1 MVCLAPHF
9 GVRREVF
16 RLLTRYFNYNLV
28 NMGGIFIYPCP
39 IPCIKVTQMELYKQL
54 ANFFTGVRLKKCGQT
69 QKHFSK
75 LISLPSHRISG
86 LENSTVKPTI
96 DDVDVYA
103 KYLGVTVGDVFRA
116 AENESHTL
124 HIYVKSGVDYHT
136 QRRNRGIARAFGM
149 FEKLSAEKKRAALKV
164 FERRTV

>member
-1 MVCLAPHF
+1 
-9 GVRREVF
+9 
-16 RLLTRYFNYNLV
+16 
-28 NMGGIFIYPCP
+28 
-39 IPCIKVTQMELYKQL
+39 MELYKQL

-75 LISLPSHRISG
+75 LISLPPHRISG

-116 AENESHTL
+116 VENESHPL
-124 HIYVKSGVDYHT
+124 YIYVQAGADYNL
-136 QRRNRGIARAFGM
+136 QRRNKNVARAFGM
-149 FEKLSAEKKRAALKV
+149 FENLSAAEKRDVIKILNG
-164 FERRTV
+164 E

>member
-1 MVCLAPHF
+1 
-9 GVRREVF
+9 
-16 RLLTRYFNYNLV
+16 
-28 NMGGIFIYPCP
+28 
-39 IPCIKVTQMELYKQL
+39 MELYKQL

-96 DDVDVYA
+96 EDVDVYA

-116 AENESHTL
+116 IEDESPPL
-124 HIYVKSGVDYHT
+124 YIYVQAGADYLT
-136 QRRNRGIARAFGM
+136 
-149 FEKLSAEKKRAALKV
+149 LP
-164 FERRTV
+164 

>member
-54 ANFFTGVRLKKCGQT
+54 ANFFTGVRLKK
-69 QKHFSK
+69 
-75 LISLPSHRISG
+75 
-86 LENSTVKPTI
+86 
-96 DDVDVYA
+96 
-103 KYLGVTVGDVFRA
+103 
-116 AENESHTL
+116 
-124 HIYVKSGVDYHT
+124 
-136 QRRNRGIARAFGM
+136 
-149 FEKLSAEKKRAALKV
+149 RAALKV
-164 FERRTV
+164 LNGEQYDTTGLI